1 MKKLIISMKS
11 TNDMFSDFKKMANNI
26 KKGKASKSAHY
37 EISFENK
44 KDFNRF
50 VRNLSLLMAILNHK
64 PHSIYQL
71 AKLADKDLSNTKKI
85 VAFFEDIGAISIVE
99 EKVGGRIVKKPV
111 VDYDKVEFDLKAA

>member
-11 TNDMFSDFKKMANNI
+11 TEDMFSDFKKMAKDI
-26 KKGKASKSAHY
+26 KKGKTSKNAHY
-37 EISFENK
+37 EISFEKK
-44 KDFNRF
+44 KDFERF
-50 VRNLSLLMAILNHK
+50 VKNLSLLMAILNHK

-85 VAFFEDIGAISIVE
+85 VTFFEDIGAISIVE
-99 EKVGGRIVKKPV
+99 EKIGGRTVKKPV